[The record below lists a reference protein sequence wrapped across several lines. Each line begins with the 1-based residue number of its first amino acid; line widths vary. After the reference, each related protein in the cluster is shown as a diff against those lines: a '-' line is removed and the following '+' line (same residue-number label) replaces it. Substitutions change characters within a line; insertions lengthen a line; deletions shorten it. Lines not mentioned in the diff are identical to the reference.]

1 MRKLEYKK
9 EEEKKEKRTRIMRK
23 VKYKNEEEKKGI
35 VGIEEKEQKEKE

>member
-1 MRKLEYKK
+1 MRKVEYNM

-35 VGIEEKEQKEKE
+35 VGIEEKE